1 MPEIE
6 ARDDDDA
13 VMSLVE
19 HALARP
25 AGERQTYLQNACAG
39 DPDLYQEVMSY
50 VEWETRMNGFLLEP
64 LYSVRAMEHPFEPGE
79 LLEQRFRIVR
89 EVAQGGMGVVYEA
102 VDERLKRRIALK
114 CAKAGFG
121 NRLPPE
127 VRHATEISHPN
138 VCKIFEIHTATTRLG
153 EIDFVT
159 MEFLTGETLTERL
172 ARGPVPEAEAVA
184 IARQLSAGLAE
195 AHRNHVIHGD
205 LKSNNVILTSGA
217 DGANRAVIM
226 DFGLA
231 RGTEAAQPTAHSGV
245 SAGTPAY
252 MAPELWNGAKA
263 SVASDIF
270 ALGVILHEL
279 VYGRRPQSP
288 EGAPDR
294 QPKWDRILAR
304 CLDPDPLRR
313 FGDADEI
320 AQDLAPSRVLHWW
333 LAAAAAV
340 ALAALAGAIT
350 YRSATAPEE
359 SVSMALLPI
368 AASGHAAAL
377 AGTVARDEEAELRH
391 LQGGKRVR
399 LKVISAAEVA
409 RRHVDSAAAART
421 ELGATHVLQAT
432 LAEENGRVV
441 LHALLTDT
449 RTQANAGDREFQYAP
464 GEVRYAA
471 AAMAGMVTAALR
483 LPPPAGAPV
492 NAAAKKDYEAGL
504 AYTRRNSTV
513 DKALPLLER
522 AVAADPDSPLTW
534 AGLAEAQ
541 WFQYYI
547 TKDQGWLDRT
557 SESLRQAQER
567 NLDLAPVHRA
577 AGLPLAN
584 AGHYEQAEAEYLRAI
599 DLEPANGDAYRRLGQ
614 VYDNSGRLDEAL
626 AAFQK
631 AVEREPGYFKT
642 YQDLGSYYSRRG
654 DSREAAR
661 QFEKCVQLAPD
672 EPDAH
677 YVLGTVYLDLGK
689 YLDGERE
696 LRVAVAL
703 GETPVA
709 LHNLAYALMYQK
721 RDQDAI
727 PYLERA
733 LRRFPD
739 RYLWWMLLG
748 DAYRRTHLPADSSR
762 AYGRGLELAEREM
775 ARNPRDG
782 LVRSRLAYLCAR
794 LGDRER
800 AQSEIAQARELSP
813 DSSAARGMAVWTY
826 EALGKRE
833 ETLAVLRS
841 SPGEVLV
848 DAGRWPDLAGLR
860 KDSRFQQLL
869 ALIPVQ

>member
-205 LKSNNVILTSGA
+205 LKSNNVVPDQRGGWGEPRGDHGFRPGSRNGGGA
-217 DGANRAVIM
+217 AHRT
-226 DFGLA
+226 FGS
-231 RGTEAAQPTAHSGV
+231 QC
-245 SAGTPAY
+245 GTPAY

-504 AYTRRNSTV
+504 AYTCATPPWIRRFHCWS
-513 DKALPLLER
+513 ARSPR
-522 AVAADPDSPLTW
+522 YRIRPLTW

-547 TKDQGWLDRT
+547 TKDRGWLDRT
-557 SESLRQAQER
+557 SNR
-567 NLDLAPVHRA
+567 
-577 AGLPLAN
+577 
-584 AGHYEQAEAEYLRAI
+584 
-599 DLEPANGDAYRRLGQ
+599 
-614 VYDNSGRLDEAL
+614 SGR
-626 AAFQK
+626 
-631 AVEREPGYFKT
+631 
-642 YQDLGSYYSRRG
+642 RR
-654 DSREAAR
+654 S
-661 QFEKCVQLAPD
+661 
-672 EPDAH
+672 
-677 YVLGTVYLDLGK
+677 
-689 YLDGERE
+689 
-696 LRVAVAL
+696 
-703 GETPVA
+703 
-709 LHNLAYALMYQK
+709 
-721 RDQDAI
+721 AI
-727 PYLERA
+727 
-733 LRRFPD
+733 
-739 RYLWWMLLG
+739 W
-748 DAYRRTHLPADSSR
+748 
-762 AYGRGLELAEREM
+762 
-775 ARNPRDG
+775 
-782 LVRSRLAYLCAR
+782 
-794 LGDRER
+794 
-800 AQSEIAQARELSP
+800 I
-813 DSSAARGMAVWTY
+813 
-826 EALGKRE
+826 
-833 ETLAVLRS
+833 
-841 SPGEVLV
+841 
-848 DAGRWPDLAGLR
+848 
-860 KDSRFQQLL
+860 
-869 ALIPVQ
+869 